1 MPLKVSLVSADAEI
15 WSGEASIVVARTV
28 IGEIGL
34 MAGHEPVLGILDRG
48 EVRITKTDGS
58 KVIANAQDGFLSMEG
73 DEVTIVA
80 GNAAIIS

>member
-1 MPLKVSLVSADAEI
+1 MPLTVSLVSADAEI
-15 WSGEASIVVARTV
+15 WTGEASIVVARTV